1 MCVESGIW
9 AVPLLEPPIA
19 EIHFPIE
26 LSYPDG
32 TFENQDIS
40 SRLLDGFKDLKID
53 ALVAIGGDGTMG
65 IACQVAELGITVVGV
80 PKTIDNDLDG
90 TIATFGFDTAVS
102 FATEAIDRLHT
113 TGASHNR
120 VMIVEMMGRHAGWI
134 ALEAGLAGS
143 ADVILIPEIPFDL
156 EKVAEKVNQR
166 NATKRNFS
174 IISVAELSLIHI

>member
-1 MCVESGIW
+1 VRGIGHLGGTILGTTNRGNPFSYRVE
-9 AVPLLEPPIA
+9 L
-19 EIHFPIE
+19 
-26 LSYPDG
+26 PDG

-143 ADVILIPEIPFDL
+143 ADVILIPEC
-156 EKVAEKVNQR
+156 NQTQFFHHLCGR
-166 NATKRNFS
+166 RSASDWWRGF
-174 IISVAELSLIHI
+174 L